1 MKRYQFD
8 KLIRSKLPARMK
20 NEGVSVN
27 SESLSADKY
36 IIQLKKKIIEEALEV
51 QEASSKEELTT
62 ELADV
67 MEVIHAIAV
76 ASNISLDEIESAKS
90 EKLEVNGDFQPENYI
105 NYIEVAEDNRKVI
118 EYLENKNRPYKLQ
131 N

>member
-1 MKRYQFD
+1 MKRYPFD

-27 SESLSADKY
+27 SESLSTDEY
-36 IIQLKKKIIEEALEV
+36 IIQLKKKIIEEAKEV

-67 MEVIHAIAV
+67 MEVIHAIAK
-76 ASNISLDEIESAKS
+76 ANDISLYEIEAAKS
-90 EKLEVNGDFQPENYI
+90 
-105 NYIEVAEDNRKVI
+105 
-118 EYLENKNRPYKLQ
+118 
-131 N
+131 